1 MKEMSEPMEARGGT
15 AIIAGAV
22 GIAAGVATVPVLSEL
37 LHSHQWPSLFH
48 GSKRMS
54 GLQRERERERERER
68 FGRLN
73 VPVCACECVKKL
85 ILGINP
91 VRTAGSRAVPLNQAF
106 PIINRRIFKFAPT
119 LAIVI
124 KSNK

>member
-1 MKEMSEPMEARGGT
+1 MKEMSELMEARGGT

-37 LHSHQWPSLFH
+37 LHSHQWPSLVH

-54 GLQRERERERERER
+54 GLQRERERER

-73 VPVCACECVKKL
+73 VPVCACECVKK
-85 ILGINP
+85 
-91 VRTAGSRAVPLNQAF
+91 
-106 PIINRRIFKFAPT
+106 
-119 LAIVI
+119 
-124 KSNK
+124 